1 MITKPPLAAN
11 RHGRPHAQVHF
22 PPLTAKE
29 ALLLS
34 NLLDRAI
41 AALWRAHGRAMSD
54 VLAGIN
60 PDEDL
65 PDPPA
70 DPVAHPNPDPDLDDI
85 F

>member
-1 MITKPPLAAN
+1 MITKTPLAGN
-11 RHGRPHAQVHF
+11 RHGRPHAQLHF

-41 AALWRAHGRAMSD
+41 VALWRAHGRAMSD
-54 VLAGIN
+54 LLAGIDF
-60 PDEDL
+60 DEDL
-65 PDPPA
+65 PAPPA
-70 DPVAHPNPDPDLDDI
+70 APVAQSAPVPDLDDI